1 MGLGWGLGWG
11 WVGVD
16 GWEAG
21 SRDFI
26 LDLNCGQC
34 TPSQLV
40 RCHQTS
46 TNQVMDENTKYKKEH
61 QGGKIVLK
69 RARMV
74 IVVEGQA
81 VAINGEIQKFF
92 I

>member
-81 VAINGEIQKFF
+81 VAIKGEIQ
-92 I
+92 

>member
-1 MGLGWGLGWG
+1 
-11 WVGVD
+11 
-16 GWEAG
+16 
-21 SRDFI
+21 
-26 LDLNCGQC
+26 
-34 TPSQLV
+34 
-40 RCHQTS
+40 
-46 TNQVMDENTKYKKEH
+46 MDENTKYKKEH

-92 I
+92 IWPKWQNLSWLKKGMVV

>member
-1 MGLGWGLGWG
+1 MRTDGARLGAWMGLGWSGGG
-11 WVGVD
+11 
-16 GWEAG
+16 EAG

-46 TNQVMDENTKYKKEH
+46 TNQVMDEKIKYKKEH
-61 QGGKIVLK
+61 QGGKNCFKKCKNGDCGGRTSGGYK
-69 RARMV
+69 R
-74 IVVEGQA
+74 
-81 VAINGEIQKFF
+81 
-92 I
+92 

>member
-46 TNQVMDENTKYKKEH
+46 TNQVMDKKIKYKKEH

-69 RARMV
+69 SARMV

-81 VAINGEIQKFF
+81 VSI
-92 I
+92 